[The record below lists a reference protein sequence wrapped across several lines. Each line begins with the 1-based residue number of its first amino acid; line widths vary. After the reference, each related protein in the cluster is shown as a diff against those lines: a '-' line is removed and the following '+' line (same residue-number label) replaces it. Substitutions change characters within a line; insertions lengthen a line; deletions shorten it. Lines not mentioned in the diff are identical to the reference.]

1 MGCKQ
6 LLAGKEHTMVTH
18 LFPLNFNDPFFKTSV
33 GFDRLFDQLQ
43 SVHRLE
49 PHNQSYP
56 PYNII
61 KTGDDTFT
69 IELAVAGF
77 TREELDVEVKENVIT
92 IRGEKKESAEEESFV
107 HKGIGTRKFQR
118 AFTLADYV
126 EVVEGDIINGILV
139 LKLERKIPEAM
150 KPRKIELGN
159 LTSNEEKELL
169 VEA

>member
-1 MGCKQ
+1 M
-6 LLAGKEHTMVTH
+6 LAGKEHTMVTH

-77 TREELDVEVKENVIT
+77 TREELDVESKKMLSQSVVRKKKVRKKNPLYIKGSGLASFKEHSRWQTMLKSLKVI
-92 IRGEKKESAEEESFV
+92 S
-107 HKGIGTRKFQR
+107 
-118 AFTLADYV
+118 
-126 EVVEGDIINGILV
+126 
-139 LKLERKIPEAM
+139 
-150 KPRKIELGN
+150 
-159 LTSNEEKELL
+159 
-169 VEA
+169 